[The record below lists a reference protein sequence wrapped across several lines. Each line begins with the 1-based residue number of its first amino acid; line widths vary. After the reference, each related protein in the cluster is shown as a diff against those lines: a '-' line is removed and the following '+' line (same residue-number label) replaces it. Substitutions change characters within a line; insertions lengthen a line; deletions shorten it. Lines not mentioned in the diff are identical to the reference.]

1 MNPRIVVDAHEDIA
15 YNAIMHGRD
24 FLRSAA
30 ETRQREVPPD
40 PMEGSA
46 TTGLPDLLRG
56 NVRFVFSTIY
66 VSPASSPFGTGG
78 GSDVK
83 KYRTPEQAYLLA
95 QEQLAYYAS
104 LAMDPRVLLVTTRD
118 DVKRVLN
125 ADSPQVGLVILME
138 GADPL
143 ITPQHVKEFYEAGVR
158 IIGPAWSQ
166 TRYAGGTRAP
176 GPLTEDGRRL
186 LRAMA
191 DFQFVLDLSHMDEPA
206 MLEALDIYQGPIVAT
221 HGNCLALLPD
231 YQTNR
236 QFSDRVLAGLI
247 ERDGV
252 IGLVPRLVHEVQFP
266 GTGVAVVTRL
276 GSGLPLVKGDHVQL
290 QQVLLNLVGNAI
302 RYSSD
307 RSQVWIRL
315 EDENG
320 LPKAPRLLIS
330 TEITMTARDIIDA
343 YTLRWTI
350 EPMFCAL
357 KHGSG
362 VKETWQRRRQTLHR
376 WVQILSTAFALTQM
390 MAVYDPVRA
399 RQLAMVAPWRK
410 KRHPTAGMLKRG
422 LAAMFRNVSLLVVW
436 DRKCRK
442 FSGPIAPH
450 PLDIRDAA

>member
-104 LAMDPRVLLVTTRD
+104 LAMDPRVMLVTTRD

-176 GPLTEDGRRL
+176 GPLTALGRELMTELERFAL
-186 LRAMA
+186 I
-191 DFQFVLDLSHMDEPA
+191 LDTSHMAEQSFF
-206 MLEALDIYQGPIVAT
+206 EALELYHGPVMAS
-221 HGNCLALLPD
+221 HSNCREYVPTDRQLSDAMIRALV
-231 YQTNR
+231 Q
-236 QFSDRVLAGLI
+236 
-247 ERDGV
+247 RDGV
-252 IGLVPRLVHEVQFP
+252 IGAVLFNAFLQDGWREAGKKKQDVTLATVVKHMQRICDIAGDTKHAAIGSDFDGGFGMEAIPAELD
-266 GTGVAVVTRL
+266 TVADLYKIGDALAAAKFGDADIDNIL
-276 GSGLPLVKGDHVQL
+276 GQ
-290 QQVLLNLVGNAI
+290 N
-302 RYSSD
+302 
-307 RSQVWIRL
+307 WIRL
-315 EDENG
+315 LRRA
-320 LPKAPRLLIS
+320 LP
-330 TEITMTARDIIDA
+330 
-343 YTLRWTI
+343 
-350 EPMFCAL
+350 
-357 KHGSG
+357 
-362 VKETWQRRRQTLHR
+362 V
-376 WVQILSTAFALTQM
+376 
-390 MAVYDPVRA
+390 
-399 RQLAMVAPWRK
+399 
-410 KRHPTAGMLKRG
+410 
-422 LAAMFRNVSLLVVW
+422 
-436 DRKCRK
+436 
-442 FSGPIAPH
+442 
-450 PLDIRDAA
+450 